1 MIFWIFVILCLVFFV
16 LYAKSDNWCEG
27 DKYGAIAFICFLI
40 SLVMLL
46 IIAMNHF
53 GSDAEAAL
61 LNETHTAL
69 VYKMESTTCRDEFG
83 FLSKEVIDDVQEWNE
98 TIRSKQALQDDFWI
112 GIFVPDIYDEFKLI
126 DYDSYVRGG

>member
-16 LYAKSDNWCEG
+16 LHFKNDCWYDDTFSIL
-27 DKYGAIAFICFLI
+27 AIICLGI
-40 SLVMLL
+40 SLFMLVP
-46 IIAMNHF
+46 IAMSHL

-83 FLSKEVIDDVQEWNE
+83 FLSKDVIDDVQEWNE
-98 TIRSKQALQDDFWI
+98 TIRKNQALQDDFWI
-112 GIFVPDIYDEFKLI
+112 GIFVPNIYDEFQLI
-126 DYDSYVRGG
+126 DYESYNRG